1 MSIRVNSP
9 ESQQWGIRAQLR
21 QIKGPVSE
29 EGIQFNDLGIRVQEH
44 IISLKRK
51 GFCTSGEI
59 ERAIRG
65 SVNED
70 VVPLPIK
77 HVVNTVRKEE
87 GFLVFTPGTE
97 IDFERIA
104 RPDKIAG
111 LKAKRSG
118 LYTHPHID

>member
-51 GFCTSGEI
+51 GFCPSREI
-59 ERAIRG
+59 ERAA
-65 SVNED
+65 NED

-77 HVVNTVRKEE
+77 HGVNTVRKEE